1 MKFTIM
7 LQAGDH
13 TPALPRPGTVLMV
26 PRYDI
31 GVDIGVDNNNI
42 VGTLIN
48 YEDAEELAV
57 PTGYTINDIDI
68 GWCFVHKD
76 TLDMKGFSLFLVTIF
91 MI

>member
-1 MKFTIM
+1 MTFRIV

-13 TPALPRPGTVLMV
+13 TPELPRLGTVLMV
-26 PRYDI
+26 PRYDF
-31 GVDIGVDNNNI
+31 VDDADNDTLK
-42 VGTLIN
+42 TLIN
-48 YEDAEELAV
+48 LEDAEELAV

-76 TLDMKGFSLFLVTIF
+76 TLNMKGFDLFMVTIF